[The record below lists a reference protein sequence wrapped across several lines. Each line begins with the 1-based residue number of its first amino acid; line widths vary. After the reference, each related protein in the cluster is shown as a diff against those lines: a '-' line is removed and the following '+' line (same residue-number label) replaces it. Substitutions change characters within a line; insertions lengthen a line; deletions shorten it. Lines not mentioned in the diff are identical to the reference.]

1 MRNTEFKEKKLNLK
15 EEKKTESNDSIDVLK
30 KSNAELQLV
39 NELEAEESLEDKSIL
54 EEKPIFSKSISP
66 TPNPQ

>member
-66 TPNPQ
+66 TPTPQ

>member
-1 MRNTEFKEKKLNLK
+1 MRNTELKEKKLNLK

-54 EEKPIFSKSISP
+54 EEKPISPLP
-66 TPNPQ
+66 TPQ

>member
-1 MRNTEFKEKKLNLK
+1 MRN
-15 EEKKTESNDSIDVLK
+15 TESNDSIDVLK

-54 EEKPIFSKSISP
+54 EEKPISPLP
-66 TPNPQ
+66 TPQ